1 MTVNFYQLT
10 SYNGQEAPNSNMHR
24 SKSLK
29 SRYTIPALSKC
40 SIHHT
45 YLQYFSTCIFKYLH
59 VVPMICELD
68 VPSRQHDPQE
78 SLCPMWTALKFLKKH
93 YADACPCPTRCA
105 HCVIVVLPTDGREI
119 LKYSQLSRLL

>member
-1 MTVNFYQLT
+1 MTKIMQDLRSQKLRGQFERFGTQKNLIPDRNWTQGCHMVSTGYNPLLFHDVLLVPITWVQEGYHGTDKTPKMTVNFYQLT

-45 YLQYFSTCIFKYLH
+45 YLQYFSTCIF
-59 VVPMICELD
+59 
-68 VPSRQHDPQE
+68 
-78 SLCPMWTALKFLKKH
+78 
-93 YADACPCPTRCA
+93 
-105 HCVIVVLPTDGREI
+105 
-119 LKYSQLSRLL
+119 